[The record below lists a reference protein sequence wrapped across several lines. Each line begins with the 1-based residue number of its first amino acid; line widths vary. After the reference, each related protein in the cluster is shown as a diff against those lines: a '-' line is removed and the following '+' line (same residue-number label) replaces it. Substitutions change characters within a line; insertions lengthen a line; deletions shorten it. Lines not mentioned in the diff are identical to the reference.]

1 MSKNWN
7 ELAERMAELK
17 DLSSVIG
24 LLSWDQETVMPAKAG
39 NSRAEQTA
47 TLQAILHERL
57 SSPRL
62 DELLESLAGDAS
74 LNAAQKASVRNLTFE
89 RNRATKLP
97 VGLVRELAETQSRSV
112 EAWRAARAAKKFS
125 DFAPFVE
132 RLLKIRQQQ
141 ADLWGHSGERYDAL
155 LQGYEPGMS
164 TARLEP
170 LFANLRQKLVPLV
183 KAIAHAEKRPDAGF
197 VKKSKW
203 SVDKQWKF
211 SMQLLEAIGFDLE
224 AGRQDKSAHPF
235 SSGANVWD
243 VRLTNR
249 FDEADPFSSVFSAL
263 HEGGHGLYEQGF
275 DPALHRTYATGAPSM
290 GLHESQS
297 RLWEN
302 LVGRSLPFWRAYAP
316 KLREHFGRELEGV
329 SAEQLHGAVNLVQP
343 SLIRVEADEVT
354 YNLHILLRF
363 ELELALIRGDLKPKD
378 LPGAWNERMKS
389 YLGIVP
395 PDDGV
400 GVLQDIHWSWGEFG
414 YFPTYT
420 LGNLYSVCW
429 MEAAEKALPKLWTE
443 VERGNLIPLRDW
455 LRDNV
460 HKNGYIEHAEPL
472 VQRVTGAQLSE
483 EPFLR
488 YLWKKFGPI
497 YGVHAA

>member
-1 MSKNWN
+1 MSNRWT
-7 ELAERMAELK
+7 ELADRMAELK

-24 LLSWDQETVMPAKAG
+24 LLSWDQETFMPAKAAS
-39 NSRAEQTA
+39 SRAEQLSTM
-47 TLQAILHERL
+47 QALYHERL
-57 SSPRL
+57 THPRL
-62 DELLESLAGDAS
+62 GELLDGLKSEGGLSPAQQAS
-74 LNAAQKASVRNLTFE
+74 LRNLAFE
-89 RNRATKLP
+89 RDRAVKIP
-97 VGLVRELAETQSRSV
+97 VSLVRELAETQSRSV
-112 EAWRAARAAKKFS
+112 EAWRSARAAKKFS

-132 RLLKIRQQQ
+132 KLVAIRQQQ
-141 ADLWGHSGERYDAL
+141 ADLWGHGGERYDAL
-155 LQGYEPGMS
+155 LQGYEPGMT

-170 LFANLRQKLVPLV
+170 LFASLRSKLVPLV
-183 KAIAHAEKRPDAGF
+183 KAISVAKKKPDTSF
-197 VKKSKW
+197 IRRNKW
-203 SVDKQWKF
+203 DVEKQWQF
-211 SMQLLEAIGFDLE
+211 TMTLLQGMGFDLE
-224 AGRQDKSAHPF
+224 AGRQDRSAHPF

-249 FDEADPFSSVFSAL
+249 LDEKDPFSSFFSAL

-275 DPALHRTYATGAPSM
+275 DPALHRTFATGAPSM

-302 LVGRSLPFWRAYAP
+302 LVGRSLPFWRAFAP
-316 KLREHFGRELEGV
+316 RLRELFGRELEGV
-329 SAEQLHGAVNLVQP
+329 SAETLHGAANEVQP

-363 ELELALIRGDLKPKD
+363 ELELALIRGQLKPRD

-400 GVLQDIHWSWGEFG
+400 GVMQDIHWSWGEFG

-429 MEAAEKALPKLWTE
+429 MDAAERALPKLWTE
-443 VERGNLIPLRDW
+443 VERGNLLPLRDW

-460 HKNGYIEHAEPL
+460 HRPAHLDHAEAL
-472 VQRVTGAQLSE
+472 VQKVTGAALSD
-483 EPFLR
+483 EPFMR
-488 YLWKKFGPI
+488 YLWKKFGAI